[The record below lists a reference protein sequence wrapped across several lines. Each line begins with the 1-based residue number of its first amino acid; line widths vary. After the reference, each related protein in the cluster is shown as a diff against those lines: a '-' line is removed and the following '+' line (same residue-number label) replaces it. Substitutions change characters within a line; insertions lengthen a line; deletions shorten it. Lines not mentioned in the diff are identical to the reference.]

1 MKKYKLIEK
10 NISNEVLPL
19 KKINK
24 RYFFRKNDT
33 MCYTIKSHLDFLIE
47 NNINEID
54 LHLANRDFNTTYFY
68 CKHFNTIGDKLESS
82 CGKLCH
88 AYNPRNKKTGIC
100 KDYSQTFEE
109 TDRCFTLSLIK

>member
-68 CKHFNTIGDKLESS
+68 CKHFNTIGDKLEST

-88 AYNPRNKKTGIC
+88 AYHPRNKKGGIC
-100 KDYSQTFEE
+100 KDYTQTFEE
-109 TDRCFTLSLIK
+109 TDRCFTLLLIK